1 MQRRLRILA
10 ASAVTVALL
19 AAPSY
24 AIDFKGA
31 SWGIG
36 APILFSDGTE
46 IALMKIRSSSSAW
59 GLDISYFQN
68 QTRSE
73 DFSGLP
79 GTYQLN
85 NSSTLALGPRLRH
98 YMGEGASFAPYYDIF
113 VDFVQTTQQST
124 NGTNTNDTHGTGVQ
138 GGVSLGA
145 EYLSPWH
152 MSVAVHT
159 NLLSSRY
166 VKEKNHTNAA
176 IGDRDQTQWSNV
188 IGIQPFVF
196 IRAYF

>member
-10 ASAVTVALL
+10 ASAVTVGLFAVP
-19 AAPSY
+19 AHAM
-24 AIDFKGA
+24 DFKGA

-46 IALMKIRSSSSAW
+46 IALMKIRSNSSAW

-68 QTRSE
+68 QTKA
-73 DFSGLP
+73 DPFSGSP
-79 GTYQLN
+79 GTNQLN
-85 NSSTLALGPRLRH
+85 NNSQLQLGPRLRH
-98 YMGEGASFAPYYDIF
+98 YTRAEGSFSPYYDIF
-113 VDFVQTTQQST
+113 AEYVQTVGQST
-124 NGTNTNDTHGTGVQ
+124 NGTSTNDTHGSGVQ
-138 GGVSLGA
+138 AGVSLGA

-159 NLLSSRY
+159 NLLTTRY
-166 VKEKNHTNAA
+166 EKLKNHTNTPL
-176 IGDRDQTQWSNV
+176 GDRDLTQWSNA